1 MECTD
6 TFLTECE
13 VDKGHGGVGLFSC
26 NHEIAACSCRY
37 SFVVLYTQLMT
48 VQTEA
53 VLVRSSLAVEQDMEL
68 DPGISALFSG
78 SLQSLAGKLVPTCS
92 TRKVAP
98 APPVDVK
105 RDL

>member
-6 TFLTECE
+6 TFFTECE

-26 NHEIAACSCRY
+26 NHAIAACSCRY